1 MNKPKVLV
9 GCPTSDYHKYCL
21 SDYKESVKNLSY
33 NNYSVV
39 LVDNS
44 YDKDYYKNLEDS
56 QTRVIKCTYSESA
69 RDRIVRSRNILRD
82 IALNENYDYFLSLE
96 QDVIPPND
104 VIEKLL
110 RHKKDIVSGVY
121 FGQYTRGNQKR
132 LLPMLWVAK
141 KDDPTKIRY
150 VPLAL
155 NYVNSGDFFKVD
167 LSGLGCILISR
178 KVLENI
184 NFKYNSGLKKQFDD
198 ISFCIDAR
206 NKGFEIYA
214 DTSVKCKH
222 LILNRPWS
230 WKELLE

>member
-82 IALNENYDYFLSLE
+82 IALNENYDYFLRS
-96 QDVIPPND
+96 
-104 VIEKLL
+104 
-110 RHKKDIVSGVY
+110 Y
-121 FGQYTRGNQKR
+121 
-132 LLPMLWVAK
+132 
-141 KDDPTKIRY
+141 
-150 VPLAL
+150 
-155 NYVNSGDFFKVD
+155 
-167 LSGLGCILISR
+167 
-178 KVLENI
+178 
-184 NFKYNSGLKKQFDD
+184 
-198 ISFCIDAR
+198 
-206 NKGFEIYA
+206 
-214 DTSVKCKH
+214 
-222 LILNRPWS
+222 
-230 WKELLE
+230 

>member
-1 MNKPKVLV
+1 
-9 GCPTSDYHKYCL
+9 
-21 SDYKESVKNLSY
+21 
-33 NNYSVV
+33 
-39 LVDNS
+39 
-44 YDKDYYKNLEDS
+44 
-56 QTRVIKCTYSESA
+56 
-69 RDRIVRSRNILRD
+69 
-82 IALNENYDYFLSLE
+82 
-96 QDVIPPND
+96 
-104 VIEKLL
+104 
-110 RHKKDIVSGVY
+110 
-121 FGQYTRGNQKR
+121 
-132 LLPMLWVAK
+132 MLWVAK

-150 VPLAL
+150 VPVAL
-155 NYVNSGDFFKVD
+155 NYVNSGDLFKVD